1 VAICPGC
8 GEENP
13 DRFRLCGFCGTPLR
27 PEAAPQELRRTVTV
41 VFCDLKDSTA
51 LGERLDAEALREVVG
66 RYFAAMRE
74 VLESHGGT
82 IEKFIGDAVMAVF
95 GVPRLH
101 EDDALR
107 AVRAAAAMQQSLAA
121 LNDELDRR
129 YGVRLACRTGV
140 NTGEV
145 IAGDPSAGQRLVTGD
160 AVNVAA
166 RLEQAAGAGEVLV
179 GELTHRLVRDATELQ
194 PVKPLTLKGK
204 SEPTP
209 AWRVVRASRSA
220 APDAHDGRIIGRDEQ
235 LARLDAALRRVAAE
249 RRPRLVLLT
258 GPAGIGKSRLVTELA
273 LRMSGAAGVLR
284 GRCLPYG
291 RGITFWPLV
300 EIVREAAAIQDGDG
314 PYDARRKLAAFVGDD
329 AVADRVMAAMGLAGA
344 DQFPL
349 GELFWGVRK
358 LLEAAAA
365 ARPVTVVLEDLHWAE
380 STLLEF
386 VRHLVES
393 STVPLLVVA
402 TARETFSERADWS
415 DPADT
420 EHLALEP
427 LGGEALTAI
436 IADALGDDA
445 LDDRVTTRIVETADG
460 NPLFARQLLSM
471 LVADGR
477 LRRVA
482 DWWVATGD
490 IAELELPPTIQA
502 LLDARLDRLS
512 PAARAVIGP
521 ASVIGLEFSL
531 AAVHAMV
538 PETSPEDVSRHLRS
552 LVGLDLV
559 HPEDDGSGG
568 EAFRF
573 HHITVRDAAYRALL
587 KRDRAVLHERFAAWM
602 QAGMRAREEAGELD
616 EILGYHLEQAHR
628 YLDQLGP
635 LDDHGRGLGARAARR
650 LATAG
655 RRAFARG
662 DMPAAANLLRRAAGL
677 LPEDDR
683 DRLELLPAL
692 GEALIDTGEFA
703 WAQIFLDEA
712 VRHAGE
718 ARLAARARIVAVR
731 ARQHATDPTGWSED
745 AVREACEALAIFEQA
760 GDDAG
765 LAASYRLLASAHGT
779 ACRYGDAAAAARAA
793 IEYATAAGDD
803 WQRRWASSQYAITA
817 TYGPTPVEQAV
828 PDCEAILAQSDGD
841 RRTEG
846 LTMSLLARLEAMR
859 GDFDRARTLSSRART
874 TLDELGRSVVAAS
887 TSLDS
892 CGVDI
897 LAGDPAAAERNLRRD
912 SEALSEMGETY
923 LLSTI
928 AAELA
933 RAVVLQGR
941 DDEAEELTVT
951 AEELTA
957 DDDIAS
963 QALWRSVRAKVLARR
978 GDLQA
983 AGRMATDAVE
993 LLRRTDAVVTLGD
1006 ALLDLG
1012 EVLESCGDLAAAHD
1026 AFDEAALLFERK
1038 GNVVAA
1044 ASARAALARTSAAT
1058 A

>member
-27 PEAAPQELRRTVTV
+27 AEPPPSELRRTVTV
-41 VFCDLKDSTA
+41 VFCDLKDSTK
-51 LGERLDAEALREVVG
+51 LGERLDAEALREVVR

-145 IAGDPSAGQRLVTGD
+145 IAGDPSTGQQLVTGD

-179 GELTHRLVRDATELQ
+179 GELTYQLVRDATELE
-194 PVKPLTLKGK
+194 PVPPLTLKGK
-204 SEPTP
+204 SEPMP
-209 AWRVVRASRSA
+209 AWRVVRASRTVA
-220 APDAHDGRIIGRDEQ
+220 TDPHDGRIVGREAQ
-235 LARLDAALRRVAAE
+235 LERLDSALRWVADE
-249 RRPRLVLLT
+249 RRPRLVVLT
-258 GPAGIGKSRLVTELA
+258 GPAGIGKSRLVSEMA
-273 LRMSGAAGVLR
+273 GRMSGTAAVLR
-284 GRCLPYG
+284 GRCLSYG
-291 RGITFWPLV
+291 RGITFWPVV
-300 EIVREAAAIQDGDG
+300 EIAREAATIRDGDG
-314 PYDARRKLAAFVGDD
+314 PYDVRRKLAAFVRDD

-344 DQFPL
+344 EQFPL
-349 GELFWGVRK
+349 GELFWGARK

-365 ARPVTVVLEDLHWAE
+365 GRPATVVLEDLHWAE

-386 VRHLVES
+386 VRHVVES
-393 STVPLLVVA
+393 SAAPLLVVG
-402 TARETFSERADWS
+402 TARETLRERADWS
-415 DPADT
+415 DPAGT
-420 EHLALEP
+420 EHLTLEP
-427 LGGEALTAI
+427 LGAEALTAI
-436 IADALGDDA
+436 ITDTLGDDA
-445 LDDRVTTRIVETADG
+445 LDDRVAARIVETADG

-477 LRRVA
+477 LRRVG
-482 DWWVATGD
+482 DWWVASGD

-502 LLDARLDRLS
+502 LLDARLDRL
-512 PAARAVIGP
+512 PPPVRAVIGP
-521 ASVIGLEFSL
+521 ASVAGLEFSL
-531 AAVHAMV
+531 AAVHAML
-538 PETSPEDVSRHLRS
+538 PEVGPDDIGRRLRE
-552 LVGLDLV
+552 LVDLDLV
-559 HPEDDGSGG
+559 HPDDDGSGSP
-568 EAFRF
+568 AFRF

-587 KRDRAVLHERFAAWM
+587 KRDRAVLHERFVAWM

-635 LDDHGRGLGARAARR
+635 LTDHGRGLGARAARR
-650 LATAG
+650 LAGAG

-662 DMPAAANLLRRAAGL
+662 DMPAAANLLRRAAAL

-683 DRLELLPAL
+683 DRLELLPSL

-703 WAQIFLDEA
+703 WAQIFLEQA
-712 VRHAGE
+712 SRHASE

-731 ARQHATDPTGWSED
+731 ARQHSTDPTGWSEE
-745 AVREACEALAIFEQA
+745 AVREARDAVPIFEQA
-760 GDDAG
+760 GDDGG

-779 ACRYGDAAAAARAA
+779 ACRYGDAAAAAQAA
-793 IEYATAAGDD
+793 VEHATAADD
-803 WQRRWASSQYAITA
+803 GRQRRWASSQYAITA

-828 PDCEAILAQSDGD
+828 PHCEAILAQSDGD

-859 GDFDRARTLSSRART
+859 GDFDRARSLSSRART
-874 TLDELGRSVVAAS
+874 TLDELGRSVVASS

-957 DDDIAS
+957 EDDIAS

-978 GDLQA
+978 GDLKA
-983 AGRMATDAVE
+983 ARRMAIDAVE

-1012 EVLESCGDLAAAHD
+1012 EVLESCGDLAEAHH
-1026 AFDEAALLFERK
+1026 AFEEAVLLFERK

-1044 ASARAALARTSAAT
+1044 ASARGALARTGAAT

>member
-13 DRFRLCGFCGTPLR
+13 DRFRLCGFCGTPLTT
-27 PEAAPQELRRTVTV
+27 APPPRELRRTVTV
-41 VFCDLKDSTA
+41 VFCDLKDSTK
-51 LGERLDAEALREVVG
+51 LGERLDAEALREVVN

-129 YGVRLACRTGV
+129 YDVRLASRTGV

-179 GELTHRLVRDATELQ
+179 GELTYRLVCDATELE
-194 PVKPLTLKGK
+194 PVEPLTLKGK
-204 SEPTP
+204 SEPMP
-209 AWRVVRASRSA
+209 AWRVVRATKIA
-220 APDAHDGRIIGRDEQ
+220 AQDAHDGRTIGREAQ
-235 LARLDAALRRVAAE
+235 LERLDAALQRVTAE

-258 GPAGIGKSRLVTELA
+258 GPAGIGKSRLVSELA
-273 LRMSGAAGVLR
+273 VRMSASAGVLR

-300 EIVREAAAIQDGDG
+300 EIAREAAAIQDGDG
-314 PYDARRKLAAFVGDD
+314 PYDVRRKLAAFVGDD
-329 AVADRVMAAMGLAGA
+329 AVVDRVMAAMGLAGPE
-344 DQFPL
+344 QFPL
-349 GELFWGVRK
+349 GELFWGGRK

-365 ARPVTVVLEDLHWAE
+365 ERPMTVVLEDLHWAE

-386 VRHLVES
+386 MRHVVES
-393 STVPLLVVA
+393 SAVPLLVVG
-402 TARETFSERADWS
+402 TARETFRERADWA
-415 DPADT
+415 DPAGT

-427 LGGEALTAI
+427 LGSEALTAI
-436 IADALGDDA
+436 IADTLGDDA
-445 LDDRVTTRIVETADG
+445 LDDRVTARIVETADG

-502 LLDARLDRLS
+502 LLDARLDRLP

-521 ASVIGLEFSL
+521 ASVVGLEFSL
-531 AAVHAMV
+531 AAVQAMV
-538 PETSPEDVSRHLRS
+538 PEASPEDVGRHLRQ
-552 LVGLDLV
+552 LVHLDLV
-559 HPEDDGSGG
+559 HPDDDASGG
-568 EAFRF
+568 EGFRF

-587 KRDRAVLHERFAAWM
+587 KRDRAVLHERFVAWM
-602 QAGMRAREEAGELD
+602 QAGMRVREEAGELD

-635 LDDHGRGLGARAARR
+635 LDDHGRVLGARAAHLLGR
-650 LATAG
+650 AG

-677 LPEDDR
+677 LREDDR
-683 DRLELLPAL
+683 DRLELLPEL

-712 VRHAGE
+712 VQHAGE

-731 ARQHATDPTGWSED
+731 ARQHATDPTGWSEE
-745 AVREACEALAIFEQA
+745 AVREARDAVPIFEQA
-760 GDDAG
+760 GDYGG

-779 ACRYGDAAAAARAA
+779 ACRYGDAAAAAEAA
-793 IEYATAAGDD
+793 VEYATAAGDD
-803 WQRRWASSQYAITA
+803 RQRRWASSSYAITA
-817 TYGPTPVEQAV
+817 TYGPTPVAQAV
-828 PDCEAILAQSDGD
+828 PHCEAILAQSDGD

-859 GDFDRARTLSSRART
+859 GDFDRARALSTRART
-874 TLDELGRSVVAAS
+874 TLEELGRSVVAAS

-892 CGVDI
+892 CGVDL

-941 DDEAEELTVT
+941 DDEAEDLTVA
-951 AEELTA
+951 AEELA
-957 DDDIAS
+957 AEDDIAS
-963 QALWRSVRAKVLARR
+963 QALWRSVRAKVLAHR
-978 GDLQA
+978 GDLPA
-983 AGRMATDAVE
+983 ARSMAADAVG
-993 LLRRTDAVVTLGD
+993 LLRRTDAAVTLGD
-1006 ALLDLG
+1006 ALVGLG
-1012 EVLESCGDLAAAHD
+1012 EVLECCGDMARAHD
-1026 AFDEAALLFERK
+1026 AFEEAVALFERK
-1038 GNVVAA
+1038 GNLVAA
-1044 ASARAALARTSAAT
+1044 ASARGALARTSAAT

>member
-13 DRFRLCGFCGTPLR
+13 DRFRLCGFCGTPLTT
-27 PEAAPQELRRTVTV
+27 APPPRELRRTVTV
-41 VFCDLKDSTA
+41 VFCDLKDSTK

-66 RYFAAMRE
+66 RYFGAMRE
-74 VLESHGGT
+74 VLEGHGGT

-107 AVRAAAAMQQSLAA
+107 AVRAATAMQQSLAT

-179 GELTHRLVRDATELQ
+179 GELTYRLVRDATELE
-194 PVKPLTLKGK
+194 PVAPLTLKGK
-204 SEPTP
+204 SEPMP
-209 AWRVVRASRSA
+209 AWRVVGASRSA
-220 APDAHDGRIIGRDEQ
+220 APDAHDGRIVGREAQ
-235 LARLDAALRRVAAE
+235 LERLDAALRRVAAD
-249 RRPRLVLLT
+249 RRPCLVLLT

-273 LRMSGAAGVLR
+273 VRMSGAAGVLR

-300 EIVREAAAIQDGDG
+300 EIAREAAAIEEGDG
-314 PYDARRKLAAFVGDD
+314 PYDVHRKLAAFVEDD
-329 AVADRVMAAMGLAGA
+329 AVADRVVAAMGLAGA
-344 DQFPL
+344 APFPL
-349 GELFWGVRK
+349 GELFWGARK

-365 ARPVTVVLEDLHWAE
+365 DRPVAVVLEDLHWAE

-386 VRHLVES
+386 VRHVVES
-393 STVPLLVVA
+393 SAVPLLVVA
-402 TARETFSERADWS
+402 TARETIRDRADWS
-415 DPADT
+415 DPAGT

-427 LGGEALTAI
+427 LGTAALSEI
-436 IADALGDDA
+436 IADALGHGA
-445 LDDRVTTRIVETADG
+445 LDARVAGRIVETADG
-460 NPLFARQLLSM
+460 NPLFVRQLLSM

-477 LRRVA
+477 LQRAGDR
-482 DWWVATGD
+482 WVATGD

-502 LLDARLDRLS
+502 LLDARLDRLP

-521 ASVIGLEFSL
+521 ASVIGLEFSS
-531 AAVHAMV
+531 AAVQAMV
-538 PETSPEDVSRHLRS
+538 PEASPEDVGRHLRE
-552 LVGLDLV
+552 LVDLDLV
-559 HPEDDGSGG
+559 HPHDDGTGG
-568 EAFRF
+568 EGFRF

-587 KRDRAVLHERFAAWM
+587 KRDRAVLHERFVGWM

-616 EILGYHLEQAHR
+616 EILGYHLEQAYR

-650 LATAG
+650 LAGAG

-677 LPEDDR
+677 LPEEDR
-683 DRLELLPAL
+683 GRLELLPDL

-703 WAQIFLDEA
+703 WAQIFLEEA

-731 ARQHATDPTGWSED
+731 ARQHAADPAGWSEE
-745 AVREACEALAIFEQA
+745 AVREAADAVPIFEQA

-779 ACRYGDAAAAARAA
+779 ACRFGEAATAARAA
-793 IEYATAAGDD
+793 VEHATAAGDER
-803 WQRRWASSQYAITA
+803 QRRWASSQYAITA

-828 PDCEAILAQSDGD
+828 PHCEAILSQSDGD

-859 GDFDRARTLSSRART
+859 GDFDRARALSSRARS
-874 TLDELGRSVVAAS
+874 TLEELGRSVVAAS
-887 TSLDS
+887 TSLDT
-892 CGVDI
+892 CAVDL
-897 LAGDPAAAERNLRRD
+897 LAGDPAAAERDLRRD

-923 LLSTI
+923 LLSTV

-933 RAVVLQGR
+933 RAVGLQGR
-941 DDEAEELTVT
+941 DAEAEELTVT
-951 AEELTA
+951 AEELAA

-963 QALWRSVRAKVLARR
+963 QSLWRSVRAKVLARR
-978 GDLQA
+978 GDLPA
-983 AGRMATDAVE
+983 ARRMATDAVD
-993 LLRRTDAVVTLGD
+993 LVRRTDAAVTLGD
-1006 ALLDLG
+1006 ALVGLG
-1012 EVLESCGDLAAAHD
+1012 EVLEGCGDLAGAHD
-1026 AFDEAALLFERK
+1026 AFEEAVALFERK

-1044 ASARAALARTSAAT
+1044 ASARASLARTSAAT